1 MPEELLYGRV
11 RWVRDGAVA
20 RIELASPDTRNAL
33 DGDMTLG
40 LREASARLA
49 AGADD
54 GTLRVAVLTAQGP
67 VFSVGGDL
75 RWFAE
80 APDPSARI
88 AETATLLHETLHTLA
103 QLPLPVVSVVHGT
116 VAGGGIGIALGADIV
131 FAGTSA
137 KLRVAYTAAGLSPD
151 CGVSWLLARRIG
163 QARALDLALTNRMVT
178 AEELRQWGLV
188 SRVVAQE
195 LLADKAEKA
204 VQTLASGSAPALA
217 VTKRLLR
224 EAGEPPTAFRSHLD
238 AEAASIADLLRG
250 PDGREGLSAF
260 LGKRAPVFIP
270 PRERIS
276 PTHAT
281 DLPDPA
287 SCLD

>member
-11 RWVRDGAVA
+11 RWVHDGAVA
-20 RIELASPDTRNAL
+20 RVELASPDTRNAL

-49 AGADD
+49 EGVDD
-54 GTLRVAVLTAQGP
+54 GTLDVAVLTAQGP

-88 AETATLLHETLHTLA
+88 AETATLLHETLRTLA
-103 QLPLPVVSVVHGT
+103 ELPIPVVSVVHGT

-131 FAGTSA
+131 LAGTA
-137 KLRVAYTAAGLSPD
+137 AELRVAYTAAGLSPG

-163 QARALDLALTNRMVT
+163 QARAVDLAMTNRMVT

-195 LLADKAEKA
+195 TLADEAEEV
-204 VQTLASGSAPALA
+204 VQALASGSAPALA
-217 VTKRLLR
+217 ATKRLLR
-224 EAGEPPTAFRSHLD
+224 EAGEAPTTFSAHLD
-238 AEAASIADLLRG
+238 AEAASIADLLGG

-260 LGKRAPVFIP
+260 LGKRAPVFVSS
-270 PRERIS
+270 RG
-276 PTHAT
+276 
-281 DLPDPA
+281 
-287 SCLD
+287 